1 MANELD
7 ELMDLDPI
15 SLTTENLDAIIAY
28 HRKAR
33 ANAEAGIK
41 PAKEKGPKVDLSGV
55 LSGLLG
61 AKAPAPKPATG
72 GLKRRV

>member
-7 ELMDLDPI
+7 ELMSLDPLEMSSRDI
-15 SLTTENLDAIIAY
+15 DAIIAY

-41 PAKEKGPKVDLSGV
+41 PVKESGPKVSLTGSFLDRIIP
-55 LSGLLG
+55 
-61 AKAPAPKPATG
+61 AKAPTVGKP
-72 GLKRRV
+72 GLRRI